1 VEWFCGPAGAAP
13 GFEATMLHAEEHLSV
28 STDERGD
35 RAADADEAAAGS
47 RDERDGNSERSTTR
61 TVTTRA
67 PGDDVVHPSAAD
79 REFGLRGYVLLAVM
93 VLALVIAPIVV
104 ALRPPAL
111 SWEVRLVVFPLL
123 PALLLGAVAVWA
135 TTRP

>member
-1 VEWFCGPAGAAP
+1 
-13 GFEATMLHAEEHLSV
+13 M
-28 STDERGD
+28 STDGTEGRDD
-35 RAADADEAAAGS
+35 RSEDDGADEPRADDHPGDQAGGRAS
-47 RDERDGNSERSTTR
+47 GGSSDGEPESGGRRTDGRESGR

-67 PGDDVVHPSAAD
+67 PGDDVVHPSSVD
-79 REFGLRGYVLLAVM
+79 REFGWRGYVLLAVL
-93 VLALVIAPIVV
+93 VLALVIAPVVV

-123 PALLLGAVAVWA
+123 PALLLGVVAVWA

>member
-1 VEWFCGPAGAAP
+1 MSTEGPGANRDEPDRSGAGTAGSDAGTTDPAVEGRSEAGERPDAGA
-13 GFEATMLHAEEHLSV
+13 G
-28 STDERGD
+28 
-35 RAADADEAAAGS
+35 
-47 RDERDGNSERSTTR
+47 R

-67 PGDDVVHPSAAD
+67 PGDDVVHPAAAD
-79 REFGLRGYVLLAVM
+79 REFGLRGYLLLATM
-93 VLALVIAPIVV
+93 ALALVVAPVV
-104 ALRPPAL
+104 VYLRPPAL